1 MKFILIASAITIALL
16 FIINYWSK
24 LNGDTKNKIVKSI
37 FGLIALVIVVLLIL
51 LIY

>member
-1 MKFILIASAITIALL
+1 MKLILIGLGIIIGLILT
-16 FIINYWSK
+16 INYWSR

>member
-1 MKFILIASAITIALL
+1 MKFVLIALAITIALL
-16 FIINYWSK
+16 LIINYWSK
-24 LNGDTKNKIVKSI
+24 LNDDTKNKIVKSI